1 MAVSTPFSEEDS
13 VHKIEYLANDINTSS
28 VTLFPSRAQVRREI
42 KAVQLK
48 VSPAIH
54 SLVFA
59 GISIN

>member
-1 MAVSTPFSEEDS
+1 MAIATPFSEEDS

-48 VSPAIH
+48 VSPTIH
-54 SLVFA
+54 EVLA
-59 GISIN
+59 RISIN